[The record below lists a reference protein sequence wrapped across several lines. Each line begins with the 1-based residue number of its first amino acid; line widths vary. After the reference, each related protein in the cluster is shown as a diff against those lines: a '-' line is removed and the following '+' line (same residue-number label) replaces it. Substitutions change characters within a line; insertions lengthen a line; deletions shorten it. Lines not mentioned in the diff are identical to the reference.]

1 MFRPFEDG
9 GEDAPANGLGL
20 GIAWVPSASDVQRRD
35 PTGSGEG
42 VDGSQDREKIRPAVR
57 LVAGVEPFDG
67 VQSIEIEVDQKWAL
81 GEVGGGQVCDREA
94 PQRGRGNVVRFG
106 KIEIPGVDQHD
117 AVFHRGPEAQPSS
130 HPRRG

>member
-1 MFRPFEDG
+1 LRSSEVIR
-9 GEDAPANGLGL
+9 AVAGLGFVEDL
-20 GIAWVPSASDVQRRD
+20 RGR
-35 PTGSGEG
+35 
-42 VDGSQDREKIRPAVR
+42 
-57 LVAGVEPFDG
+57 AGGGAP
-67 VQSIEIEVDQKWAL
+67 EVDQKWAL

-130 HPRRG
+130 HPRRD